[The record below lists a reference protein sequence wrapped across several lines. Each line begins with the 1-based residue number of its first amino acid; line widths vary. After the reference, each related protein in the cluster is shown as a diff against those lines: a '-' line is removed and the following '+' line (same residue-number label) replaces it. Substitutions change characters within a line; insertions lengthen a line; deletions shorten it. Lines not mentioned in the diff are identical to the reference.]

1 MRVGPSV
8 AHLDKEPSK
17 WPWEQKRFP
26 KIGNLYFLFDIEKTE
41 QNSMERIGNHRFY
54 SHWKREGKTVLKNWI
69 SLFSNWYK
77 SKKIG
82 EQIQKNLS
90 FLW

>member
-26 KIGNLYFLFDIEKTE
+26 KIGNLYFLFDIEIWE
-41 QNSMERIGNHRFY
+41 QNSMERIGNHRFLFTLKMWRQN
-54 SHWKREGKTVLKNWI
+54 SFKELDITVFKLI
-69 SLFSNWYK
+69 
-77 SKKIG
+77 
-82 EQIQKNLS
+82 
-90 FLW
+90 